1 MTTIEFKN
9 GIQFPYLVCF
19 EAQGIFGGIER
30 KTLQFEIS
38 RCTISLGD
46 LDDLLS
52 NPDNLEAITLKN
64 DGSSGGPPVEYSYD
78 NYVCFMQL
86 AVNRSGNNPGD
97 EIVSFTLGQRV
108 QLEIE
113 NMNFKTEIAKMQAS
127 L

>member
-9 GIQFPYLVCF
+9 GIQLPYLVCF
-19 EAQGIFGGIER
+19 EGQGVFEGIER

-38 RCTISLGD
+38 RDTIGLGD

-52 NPDNLEAITLKN
+52 NSDNLEAILLKN

-86 AVNRSGNNPGD
+86 VVNRSGSNPGD

-113 NMNFKTEIAKMQAS
+113 NMKFKAEIAKMQTS